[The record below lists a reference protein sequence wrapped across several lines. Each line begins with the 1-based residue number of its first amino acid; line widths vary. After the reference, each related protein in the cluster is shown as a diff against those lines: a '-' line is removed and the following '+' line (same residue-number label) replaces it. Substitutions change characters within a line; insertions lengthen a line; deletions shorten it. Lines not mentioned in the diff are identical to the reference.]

1 MHRVYRWD
9 ILHLTCTD
17 VSVQVMA
24 VHSVGCH
31 QVPNFFRAPS
41 IVLHRV
47 DIEGISLP
55 LIRSLCDSTIKLPEH
70 CNISSL
76 QTESTA
82 LSSNSQ
88 HASVSFSGRPQ
99 VSGRTPS
106 ARVRKA
112 TKRLTADTPTAASV
126 CDTSTAHDAGHKVE
140 QKSLAVRV
148 SCPSTYSNRNG
159 RPNSGKCDSD
169 VRVHKSTEIVNEP
182 VQDQKSSDEPML
194 TPAAALCGE
203 GNSTVASSSPRQ
215 LSAVTKVKKGFKK
228 PGAHRSVKVVRDR
241 NKSDTRTSRSG
252 QKRVTSV
259 HFLDRSDDANTL
271 KEGSRKRKRDG
282 MAGKSPAGKR
292 RKLNSSADEVYILY
306 LRNYANCNNQQITT
320 IRTLHTVPLTM
331 YCIRN
336 LSMFVRVYTFAF
348 SLVVS
353 S

>member
-31 QVPNFFRAPS
+31 RVPNFFRAPS

-112 TKRLTADTPTAASV
+112 TKRLTADAPTAASV
-126 CDTSTAHDAGHKVE
+126 CNKSTAHDAGHKVE
-140 QKSLAVRV
+140 QKSLAARV
-148 SCPSTYSNRNG
+148 SCPNTYSNRNEC
-159 RPNSGKCDSD
+159 PNSGKCDSD

-182 VQDQKSSDEPML
+182 VQDKSSDEPML
-194 TPAAALCGE
+194 TVAAAAALCGE
-203 GNSTVASSSPRQ
+203 GNSTAASSSPRQ
-215 LSAVTKVKKGFKK
+215 LSTVTKVKKGLKK
-228 PGAHRSVKVVRDR
+228 PGARRSVKVVRDR

-259 HFLDRSDDANTL
+259 HLLDCLDDANTP

-282 MAGKSPAGKR
+282 VAGKSPAGKR

-306 LRNYANCNNQQITT
+306 LRNYAN
-320 IRTLHTVPLTM
+320 
-331 YCIRN
+331 
-336 LSMFVRVYTFAF
+336 
-348 SLVVS
+348 
-353 S
+353 